1 MRLDVN
7 LRLNYVRGINHCS
20 LTIEYDNGDKIELE
34 MPVMIIN
41 GLLIGERT
49 IYYEGTGNFLTI

>member
-7 LRLNYVRGINHCS
+7 LRLNSVSGTNYSSFV
-20 LTIEYDNGDKIELE
+20 IEYDNGDIVSFEI
-34 MPVMIIN
+34 PVMTVN

-49 IYYEGTGNFLTI
+49 IYYEGTSNHFVI